1 MVSTCMLM
9 QSGTTFARAGRSPM
23 RSAISIR
30 PSHSTLE
37 SSAGTHSVA
46 ISALSGHQ
54 RPPTLEVAGTP
65 ARRMRSRAKAL
76 KPTDP

>member
-1 MVSTCMLM
+1 VVSTCMLM
-9 QSGTTFARAGRSPM
+9 QSGTTFARAGRSPI

-46 ISALSGHQ
+46 ISALSGH
-54 RPPTLEVAGTP
+54 
-65 ARRMRSRAKAL
+65 
-76 KPTDP
+76 